1 MLVILGFSCP
11 FAGLDVRLLFRENPS
26 HDPCRFLCDALVMGD
41 TAQATHTV
49 AAGVPM
55 ESEGGRGDSLCFD
68 RTPSSYEKS
77 TVPVKIPLP

>member
-41 TAQATHTV
+41 TV

-55 ESEGGRGDSLCFD
+55 ESEGGHGDSLCFD
-68 RTPSSYEKS
+68 RTSS
-77 TVPVKIPLP
+77 